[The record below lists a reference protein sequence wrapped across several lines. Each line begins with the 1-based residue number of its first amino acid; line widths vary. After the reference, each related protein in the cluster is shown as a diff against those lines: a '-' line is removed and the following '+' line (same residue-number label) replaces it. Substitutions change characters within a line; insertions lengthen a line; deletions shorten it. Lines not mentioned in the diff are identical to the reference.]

1 MAKNSLNFSG
11 ESVLGPGFSSRRPTR
26 CYCLHG
32 SGILKKINNFAR
44 HFRTTR
50 VLIRIKHK
58 EMRNRGA
65 ILLFA
70 ITLALVSIYQLSFT
84 LATFKV
90 KRDAREFAQGDLVA
104 ETEYIDSISDLNKDE
119 WSFLGNTF
127 KECQEK
133 EINLGL
139 DLKGGMNVVLEV
151 SVQDI
156 MLALSNHSM
165 DTTFRRALQV
175 AEHSQESSQEGFI
188 TLFGRAFEE
197 IDPNARLAA
206 IFGTI
211 ELRDKVDFN
220 STNEEVLDVLREET
234 QVAIDNSF
242 NILTSRIDRFGVS
255 QPRIA
260 QLEMRGRILIQL
272 PGIKD
277 PQRVRDI
284 LQSTANL
291 EFWETYENSEIYQYL
306 ALANERIREME
317 LPAASEVA
325 EDEIAELVTP
335 EPEQVTEEDTTG
347 QETSLMDLVASDT
360 TQAEDQPES
369 LEQFNLQNPLFALL
383 YPNVTRDGQFVT
395 GSIVGF
401 AHFRDTSQ
409 VNTYLNMERIKSL
422 FPRDV
427 KFLWSAKPHRY
438 DESGTLFELHAIKVT
453 TREGQAPLAGDA
465 VTNARVEFSQ
475 TKANAEVSMS
485 MNGEGTRTWARMTR
499 ENVNRFIAI
508 VLDNQVRSSARVL
521 TEIKNGSTSI
531 TGDFTID
538 EARDLANILKSGK
551 LDAPARIIQETI
563 IGPSLGKEAIKSGL
577 NSFLIAF
584 VVVLLYMLFYYS
596 RRAGMVADIALI
608 VNMFFL
614 MGVLASLGAVL
625 TLPGIA
631 GIILTIGISVDANVL
646 IYERVREEVKAGK
659 GIKLAIA
666 DGYKNAYSAIIDAN
680 VTTLLTGAILYIF
693 GTGPIKGFATTLV
706 IGILTSLFS
715 AIFITRL
722 IFHLMLTRHN
732 VLTFATK
739 ITENAFKN
747 LNIDFLAKRKVFY
760 AISGTIVMLGITSL
774 FIRGLNQS
782 VDFTGG
788 RDYVV
793 RFEQPVSTNE
803 IQNAL
808 APYLDEPPEVKT
820 FGSTNEIRIST
831 QFWIDSMG
839 TEIDKMVEERI
850 FEGLKPYFSEDFTLE
865 KFVEQNA
872 DKYAG
877 LMSSQKVGPTIA
889 DDIKIQA
896 VWAILFSLIIIFIY
910 ILIRFRNWQFGM
922 GAVAALIHDTAIV
935 LGLFSILYGFLP
947 FSLEIDQAFIA
958 AILTVV
964 GYSINDTVVVFD
976 RIREYTGLY
985 RKRERAEILNLAL
998 NSTLSRTFSTSISTF
1013 VVLLTIFIFGGEVIR
1028 GFIFAL
1034 LIGVVVGTYSSLFI
1048 ATPLVYDTVG
1058 KGKTLRLLRGRRKS

>member
-1 MAKNSLNFSG
+1 
-11 ESVLGPGFSSRRPTR
+11 
-26 CYCLHG
+26 
-32 SGILKKINNFAR
+32 
-44 HFRTTR
+44 
-50 VLIRIKHK
+50 
-58 EMRNRGA
+58 MRNRGA

-84 LATFKV
+84 AATFKV
-90 KRDAREFAQGDLVA
+90 KRDAREFAQGDLVV
-104 ETEYIDSISDLNKDE
+104 ETEYLDSVSDLNKEE

-156 MLALSNHSM
+156 ILALSNHSM
-165 DTTFRRALQV
+165 DTAFRRALQV
-175 AEHSQESSQEGFI
+175 AEQSQESSQEGFI

-211 ELRDKVDFN
+211 ELRDKIDFN
-220 STNEEVLDVLREET
+220 STNEKVLDVLREES
-234 QVAIDNSF
+234 QSAIDNSF

-277 PQRVRDI
+277 PQRVRNI

-291 EFWETYENSEIYQYL
+291 EFWETYENSEVYQYL
-306 ALANERIREME
+306 AMANERIREME
-317 LPAASEVA
+317 VPATSNVT

-335 EPEQVTEEDTTG
+335 EPGQVAEEDTTD
-347 QETSLMDLVASDT
+347 QETSLMDLVAADT
-360 TQAEDQPES
+360 TQAEDQSET

-383 YPNVTRDGQFVT
+383 YPNVTRDGQFVP

-401 AHFRDTSQ
+401 AHFRDTAQ
-409 VNTYLNMERIKSL
+409 VNAYLSKEHIRSL

-427 KFLWSAKPHRY
+427 KFLWSAKLHRY
-438 DESGTLFELHAIKVT
+438 DESGTLFELHAIRVT

-475 TKANAEVSMS
+475 TQANAEVSMS

-499 ENVNRFIAI
+499 ENVNHFIAI

-551 LDAPARIIQETI
+551 LDAPARIIQETV

-584 VVVLLYMLFYYS
+584 LVILLYMLFYYS

-722 IFHLMLTRHN
+722 IFYLMLTRHN

-747 LNIDFLAKRKVFY
+747 LNINFLAKRKIFY
-760 AISGTIVMLGITSL
+760 MISGAIVVLGIVSL

-793 RFEQPVSTNE
+793 RFEQPVSTLE
-803 IQNAL
+803 IQDAL
-808 APYLDEPPEVKT
+808 ASYLDEPPEVKT

-831 QFWIDSMG
+831 QFWIDSVG
-839 TEIDKMVEERI
+839 TEIDEMVEERI
-850 FEGLKPYFSEDFTLE
+850 FEGLKPYFSEDFTLG
-865 KFVEQNA
+865 KFVEQNS
-872 DKYAG
+872 DKHAG

-910 ILIRFRNWQFGM
+910 ILVRFRNWQFGM

-935 LGLFSILYGFLP
+935 LGLFSILYGVLP

-985 RKRERAEILNLAL
+985 RKRERSEILNLAL
-998 NSTLSRTFSTSISTF
+998 NSTLSRTFSTSLSTF
-1013 VVLLTIFIFGGEVIR
+1013 VVLLTIFIFGGAVIR

-1034 LIGVVVGTYSSLFI
+1034 LIGVIVGTYSSLFI
-1048 ATPLVYDTVG
+1048 ATPLVFDTLR
-1058 KGKTLRLLRGRRKS
+1058 KGKIIRVLKSKKTS

>member
-1 MAKNSLNFSG
+1 
-11 ESVLGPGFSSRRPTR
+11 
-26 CYCLHG
+26 
-32 SGILKKINNFAR
+32 
-44 HFRTTR
+44 
-50 VLIRIKHK
+50 
-58 EMRNRGA
+58 MRNRGA

-722 IFHLMLTRHN
+722 IFHLMLTRHS

-760 AISGTIVMLGITSL
+760 AISGTIVMLGIASL

>member
-1 MAKNSLNFSG
+1 
-11 ESVLGPGFSSRRPTR
+11 
-26 CYCLHG
+26 
-32 SGILKKINNFAR
+32 
-44 HFRTTR
+44 
-50 VLIRIKHK
+50 
-58 EMRNRGA
+58 MRNKGA

-70 ITLALVSIYQLSFT
+70 ITLALVSLYQLSFT
-84 LATFKV
+84 GATFKV
-90 KRDAREFAQGDLVA
+90 RKDAREFAQGDLVA
-104 ETEYIDSISDLNKDE
+104 ETKYLDSISDLDKDE
-119 WSFLGNTF
+119 WSFIGNTF

-133 EINLGL
+133 EVNLGL

-151 SVQDI
+151 SVKDI
-156 MLALSNHSM
+156 ILALSNHSL
-165 DTTFRRALQV
+165 DTAFRRALQM
-175 AEHSQESSQEGFI
+175 AGRYQEDSQEGYI

-197 IDPNARLAA
+197 IAPNARLAA

-211 ELRDKVDFN
+211 ELRDKIDFN
-220 STNEEVLDVLREET
+220 STNEEVLNVLRDET
-234 QVAIDNSF
+234 QGAIDNSF
-242 NILTSRIDRFGVS
+242 NILTSRIDRFGVT

-260 QLEMRGRILIQL
+260 RLEMHGRILIQL

-277 PQRVRDI
+277 PQRVRNI

-306 ALANERIREME
+306 ALANDRIREIE
-317 LPAASEVA
+317 APAAANAPA
-325 EDEIAELVTP
+325 EGMADLLTP
-335 EPEQVTEEDTTG
+335 ETEEVNQEDTTE
-347 QETSLMDLVASDT
+347 QEPSLLDLVEADT
-360 TQAEDQPES
+360 TRAEVQSES

-383 YPNVTRDGQFVT
+383 YPNVSREGQFVP

-401 AHFRDTSQ
+401 SHVRDTSK
-409 VNTYLNMERIKSL
+409 VNTYLNMDRIKSL

-427 KFLWSAKPHRY
+427 KFLWSAKPYKY
-438 DESGTLFELHAIKVT
+438 DDSQTLFELHVIKIT

-465 VTNARVEFSQ
+465 VTNARVAFSQ
-475 TKANAEVSMS
+475 MQGNAEVTMS
-485 MNGEGTRTWARMTR
+485 MNGEGTKTWARMTR
-499 ENVNRFIAI
+499 ENINRFIAI
-508 VLDNQVRSSARVL
+508 VLDDQIRSSARVL

-531 TGDFTID
+531 TGDFSID
-538 EARDLANILKSGK
+538 EARDLSNILKSGK

-584 VVVLLYMLFYYS
+584 VIILLYMLFYYS
-596 RRAGMVADIALI
+596 RRAGLVADIALI

-646 IYERVREEVKAGK
+646 IFERIREEIKAGK
-659 GIKLAIA
+659 GIKLAVS

-680 VTTLLTGAILYIF
+680 VTTLLTGTILYIF

-722 IFHLMLTRHN
+722 IFLQMLNRQN

-739 ITENAFKN
+739 LTENAFKN
-747 LNIDFLAKRKVFY
+747 TNINFLAKRKIFY
-760 AISGTIVMLGITSL
+760 TISGAIVVLGIVSL
-774 FIRGLNQS
+774 LVRGLNQS

-793 RFEQPVSTNE
+793 RFEQPVNTNE
-803 IQNAL
+803 IQDAL
-808 APYLDEPPEVKT
+808 AAHLDEPPEVKT
-820 FGSTNEIRIST
+820 FGSSNEVRIST
-831 QFWIDSMG
+831 QFWIDSTG
-839 TEIDKMVEERI
+839 TEIDEMVEERI
-850 FEGLKPYFSEDFTLE
+850 FEGLKHFFSADFTLA
-865 KFVEQNA
+865 KFVEQNE
-872 DKYAG
+872 DKHAG

-889 DDIKIQA
+889 DDIKIKA

-922 GAVAALIHDTAIV
+922 GALAALIHDTLIV
-935 LGLFSILYGFLP
+935 LGLFSILYGILP
-947 FSLEIDQAFIA
+947 FSLEVDQAFIA

-976 RIREYTGLY
+976 RIREYVGLY
-985 RKRERAEILNLAL
+985 RKRERAEILNMAL
-998 NSTLSRTFSTSISTF
+998 NSTLSRTFSTSLSTF
-1013 VVLLTIFIFGGEVIR
+1013 VVLLAIFIFGGEVIR
-1028 GFIFAL
+1028 GFTFAL

-1048 ATPLVYDTVG
+1048 ATPLVYDTVR
-1058 KGKTLRLLRGRRKS
+1058 KTETTRILKSRKKS